1 MAAVHRDTDSRT
13 CGASTGVIGQGNV
26 YANDLLVS
34 VNGDT
39 NSHGG
44 GALKAKCNE
53 VYVNNIMVVD
63 KGDDANPDG
72 LCAPVGGE
80 HCSPN
85 AKLASGNVIVGD

>member
-1 MAAVHRDTDSRT
+1 MAAVHRDTDLRT

-26 YANDLLVS
+26 YANNLLVS

-44 GALKAKCNE
+44 GALKADCNE

-63 KGDDANPDG
+63 FDDDASADG
-72 LCAPVGGE
+72 LCVPVGGE

-85 AKLASGNVIVGD
+85 AKQVSGNVIVGD